1 MYLFTYPLLYSWPG
15 ITSQN
20 MLEYAGFPI
29 FTGIW
34 INYSASNRLLGYT
47 LTIST
52 INGGLLSAFLAIF
65 ISLVGIAF
73 WRILSFA
80 LHQIRTRKAFQ
91 DGFHHQQQLI
101 FRNTS
106 SSSGAFWQM
115 LKLPYHWKNE
125 CQERVDAHFTLG
137 FACAHQ
143 CFRLRYCSNLI
154 IRGHK
159 GSWERGPY
167 PICKWWE
174 VGIWWLSWWRL

>member
-1 MYLFTYPLLYSWPG
+1 
-15 ITSQN
+15 

-29 FTGIW
+29 FTGIC
-34 INYSASNRLLGYT
+34 INYSASNRLLGST

-52 INGGLLSAFLAIF
+52 SNGGLLSAFLAIF

-73 WRILSFA
+73 WRIVSFT

-106 SSSGAFWQM
+106 SPSGAFWQM
-115 LKLPYHWKNE
+115 LKLPYYWKMNA
-125 CQERVDAHFTLG
+125 RSAWVRTLPL
-137 FACAHQ
+137 ALLALTK
-143 CFRLRYCSNLI
+143 CFRLRYCSNLL

-174 VGIWWLSWWRL
+174 VGI